1 MFLAWRDLRRSW
13 RRFLLVGVVIA
24 LVSVLS
30 TVLTALSTGLVDEGT
45 SGLRSLP
52 LSHLAFSPGA
62 QSVFSRSTLAQEAVD
77 TWSRVPGAEVS
88 PVGVSFVNAAT
99 AGDGANLDLALFG
112 VPPDSF
118 LVERPEA
125 RAALA
130 GEPGLVLSADLADD
144 GIAVGDR
151 YTIAGS
157 DQSLPVLGF
166 TFAGSYGHV
175 PIAYTSLATWQSLNY
190 GADPRGRY
198 SAVAL
203 DLPGGTDI
211 TALDSA
217 AGTETMTRAQA
228 YAGSPGFTAETTTMS
243 LIRVFLLVISAL
255 IVGAFFTVLAVQRT
269 RQIGL
274 LKAMGASSRQV
285 LVDSVGQMGVILV
298 AATAVGAAAG
308 AAIVTLLGRGAVPV
322 KLTPGGVAGTV
333 ALIVATGV
341 VGSLVP
347 FRRITSVEPA
357 IALGVEA

>member
-45 SGLRSLP
+45 SGLRQLP

-62 QSVFSRSTLAQEAVD
+62 QSVFSRSTLGPDALDA
-77 TWSRVPGAEVS
+77 WSRVSGAEVS
-88 PVGVSFVNAAT
+88 PVGVSFVNAA
-99 AGDGANLDLALFG
+99 ADGGGANLDLALFG
-112 VPPDSF
+112 VPADSF

-125 RAALA
+125 RTALA
-130 GEPGLVLSADLADD
+130 GQPGLVLSSELAGD

-157 DQSLPVLGF
+157 DLSLPVLGF

-175 PIAYTSLATWQSLNY
+175 PIAYTSLSTWQSISY
-190 GADPRGRY
+190 GADARGRF

-203 DLPGGTDI
+203 ELPRNADIAATD
-211 TALDSA
+211 AV
-217 AGTETMTRAQA
+217 AGTETVTRTQA

-285 LVDSVGQMGVILV
+285 LADSVGQMAVILAV
-298 AATAVGAAAG
+298 GATAGAAAG
-308 AAIVTLLGRGAVPV
+308 IAITALLGQGAVPV
-322 KLTPGGVAGTV
+322 ELTAGGVATTL
-333 ALIVATGV
+333 ALIVGTGLA
-341 VGSLVP
+341 GSLVP
-347 FRRITSVEPA
+347 FRRVTTVEPA